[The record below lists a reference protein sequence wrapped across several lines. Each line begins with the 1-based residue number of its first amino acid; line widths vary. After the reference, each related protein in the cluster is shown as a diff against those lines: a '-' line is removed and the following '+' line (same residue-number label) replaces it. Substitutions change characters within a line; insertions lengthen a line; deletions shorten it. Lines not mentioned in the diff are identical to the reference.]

1 MSPQALTE
9 DVTRQ
14 RVDPKISERLFD
26 SRTILIHGEITP
38 KVAEEVT
45 AKLLAMSSI
54 SDDDVTIFIHSEG
67 GHVESSDAIH
77 DMIGFIRPRV
87 KIVGTGW
94 VASGG
99 AHVYLSVPK
108 KDRFCLPNTRFML
121 HQPLGGAAG
130 QATDVRIEATE
141 LLKARERL
149 NRIIAEQTGQPI
161 ERVAKDTDR
170 NFWMSAEEAQ
180 DYGLVGKI
188 ISSIDEL

>member
-121 HQPLGGAAG
+121 HQPLGGVAG

-170 NFWMSAEEAQ
+170 NFWMSAEEAR

>member
-9 DVTRQ
+9 EVTRQ

-38 KVAEEVT
+38 KVTEEVT
-45 AKLLAMSSI
+45 AKLLAMSSA
-54 SDDDVTIFIHSEG
+54 SNDDITIFIHSEG

-149 NRIIAEQTGQPI
+149 NRIIAERTGQPI

>member
-9 DVTRQ
+9 EVTRQ

-38 KVAEEVT
+38 KVTEEVT
-45 AKLLAMSSI
+45 AKLLAMSSA
-54 SDDDVTIFIHSEG
+54 SNDDITIFIHSEG

-121 HQPLGGAAG
+121 HQPLGGVAG

-170 NFWMSAEEAQ
+170 NFWMSAEEAR
-180 DYGLVGKI
+180 DYGLAGKI

>member
-14 RVDPKISERLFD
+14 RV
-26 SRTILIHGEITP
+26 LIHGEITP

-121 HQPLGGAAG
+121 HQPLGGVAG

-170 NFWMSAEEAQ
+170 NFWMSAEEAR
-180 DYGLVGKI
+180 DYGLAGKI